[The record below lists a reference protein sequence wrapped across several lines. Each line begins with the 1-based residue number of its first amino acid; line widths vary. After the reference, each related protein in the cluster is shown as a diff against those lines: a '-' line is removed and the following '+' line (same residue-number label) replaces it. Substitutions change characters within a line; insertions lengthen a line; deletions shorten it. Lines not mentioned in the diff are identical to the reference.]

1 MILDGFFDD
10 NMHTGEAFRADGQIL
25 GKKKRIILRGE
36 GDNALVLKKAA
47 LPRGA
52 NTRNLRM

>member
-1 MILDGFFDD
+1 MILGGFFDD
-10 NMHTGEAFRADGQIL
+10 NMHTGEALERMGKFRA
-25 GKKKRIILRGE
+25 KKAHYLRGE